1 MDGALIAEPLARAYA
16 SVFEIPGTWIAAFVK
31 ANHEQA
37 LLEEMALFGLQG
49 YAPQTYRKVKI
60 GGKERTRLEPAFRNY
75 TFISLRGEKP
85 QDSQAIKDLYTIRG
99 SRHVVGRKYLPIA
112 QQARFRKE
120 LSQIQKALEIDPFLS
135 QFNHCKPGTPVRIKS
150 GAFVNFE
157 GILEKF
163 SNGKVSLRLSFFGDM
178 PIKEFDP
185 ADLEIINEGST
196 DQN

>member
-1 MDGALIAEPLARAYA
+1 MDGALIAQPLARAEV
-16 SVFEIPGTWIAAFVK
+16 SVSEIPGTWIAAFVK

-37 LLEEMALFGLQG
+37 LLEEMALFGLEG
-49 YAPQTYRKVKI
+49 YAPQTYRKVI
-60 GGKERTRLEPAFRNY
+60 VGGKEKRRLGPAFRNY

-85 QDSQAIKDLYTIRG
+85 QDSQAVKDLYIIRG

-135 QFNHCKPGTPVRIKS
+135 QFNHCKPGTPVRIKV
-150 GAFVNFE
+150 GAFAGFE
-157 GILEKF
+157 GILDKF

-178 PIKEFDP
+178 AIKQYDP
-185 ADLEIINEGST
+185 AELEIINAESV
-196 DQN
+196 N